1 MEELKNALNL
11 AFEEFLKDKEEGY
24 KLEEGCGFVTVFN
37 NATLYVS
44 LENGEVRTEFLKS
57 KPYEVNL
64 TLQIF
69 EDAEREETEISKEK
83 LLNLDYLEKLELIRA
98 KKYLD
103 VFLNDEDW
111 RVRVAVAKQ
120 GYGLEQLIDDE
131 HWQVREVVAYKG
143 YGLKQLVDDD
153 DEDVRRAVAEQG
165 YGLEQLLYD
174 EIQYVREM
182 AEQKAIEILREHT
195 EQYYK

>member
-103 VFLNDEDW
+103 VFIEDEYW
-111 RVRVAVAKQ
+111 K
-120 GYGLEQLIDDE
+120 
-131 HWQVREVVAYKG
+131 
-143 YGLKQLVDDD
+143 
-153 DEDVRRAVAEQG
+153 VRRDVAEQG
-165 YGLEQLLYD
+165 YGLEKLVND
-174 EIQYVREM
+174 ESWRVRYIATEM
-182 AEQKAIEILREHT
+182 LEKAEESE
-195 EQYYK
+195 ENNE